1 MVPTHDG
8 MLTIIGLAGSLRR
21 RSYNHA
27 LLRAARELAPEG
39 TAIEIRTIEG
49 IPVYDGDLEQRDGV
63 PARIEELKNEI
74 AEADGLLIASPEY
87 NNSLPGALKNA
98 IDWLTRPP
106 PDIARVFAGKRVGMI
121 GATPGMG
128 GTRLGQTAWL
138 PVFRTLGMVP
148 YFGKSLYV
156 AGAGKV
162 FDDELH
168 LADEQTKNL
177 VREYMARFAEFVGV
191 GRAR

>member
-1 MVPTHDG
+1 MT
-8 MLTIIGLAGSLRR
+8 TIVGLAGSLRR
-21 RSYNHA
+21 KSYNHA

-49 IPVYDGDLEQRDGV
+49 IPVYDGDLEAHEGV
-63 PARIEELKNEI
+63 PARVEELKNEI

-98 IDWLTRPP
+98 VDWLTRPP
-106 PDIARVFAGKRVGMI
+106 KDIARVFGGRRVGLI
-121 GATPGMG
+121 GATPGKG
-128 GTRLGQTAWL
+128 GTRLSQTAWL

-148 YFGKSLYV
+148 YFGKSLYI
-156 AGAGKV
+156 AGAGKI

-168 LADEQTKNL
+168 LADEQTIKL
-177 VREYMARFAEFVGV
+177 VQQYLRGFAEFVGV
-191 GRAR
+191 GRHVGQRDGGE